1 MDLGLNG
8 RVALVTGGSKGIG
21 LAIARQLAAE
31 GCALHL
37 VSRTRADLEA
47 AREEIAGRHGVA
59 VSVHP
64 LDLSARGCAE
74 ALGAECGDIDILV
87 NNAGATPRG
96 ALDEVD
102 EERWRKAFELKV
114 FGYINLS
121 RVFYRS
127 MKARRRGV
135 IINIIGNGGERL
147 DYGYIAGAAG
157 NAALMAF
164 TRALGAGSID
174 FGVRAVG
181 VNPGPVATERLVGLM
196 KNEAQARFGDAG
208 RWREFEN
215 GFPLGRS
222 ATVEEIAATVA
233 LLASDLSSYTT
244 GTIVTID
251 GGLAHR
257 GSLI

>member
-1 MDLGLNG
+1 MELGLNG

-21 LAIARQLAAE
+21 LAVARQLAAE

-37 VSRTRADLEA
+37 VARTQADLEA
-47 AREEIAGRHGVA
+47 ARGEIVARHRVPVTVHAMDLAGRG
-59 VSVHP
+59 
-64 LDLSARGCAE
+64 RAE
-74 ALGAECGDIDILV
+74 ELGARCGELDILV

-102 EERWRKAFELKV
+102 EERWRQAFDLKV

-121 RVFYRS
+121 RVFYAR

-135 IINIIGNGGERL
+135 IVNIIGNGGERV

-174 FGVRAVG
+174 FGVRVLG

-196 KNEAQARFGDAG
+196 KKEAQARFGDAA
-208 RWREFEN
+208 RWRELEK
-215 GFPLGRS
+215 GFPLARS
-222 ATVEEIAATVA
+222 ATPEEIAATVT

-251 GGLAHR
+251 GGMANR

>member
-1 MDLGLNG
+1 MDLGLKG
-8 RVALVTGGSKGIG
+8 RTALVTGGSKGIG
-21 LAIARQLAAE
+21 LAIAKQLAAE
-31 GCALHL
+31 GCGLHL

-47 AREEIAGRHGVA
+47 ARSDIQARHVVA
-59 VSVHP
+59 VSIHAV
-64 LDLSARGCAE
+64 DMSARGSAE
-74 ALGAECGDIDILV
+74 ALGAECGDVDILV

-96 ALDEVD
+96 ALDELD
-102 EERWRKAFELKV
+102 EDRWRKAFELKV
-114 FGYINLS
+114 FGYINLA
-121 RVFYRS
+121 RVIYAR

-135 IINIIGNGGERL
+135 IINIIGNGGERV
-147 DYGYIAGAAG
+147 DYRYIAGAAG

-174 FGVRAVG
+174 YGVRAVG

-196 KNEAQARFGDAG
+196 QKEAEARFGDPA
-208 RWREFEN
+208 RWREFEKD
-215 GFPLGRS
+215 FPRGRS
-222 ATVEEIAATVA
+222 ATVEEVAATVA

-251 GGLAHR
+251 GGMAHR

>member
-1 MDLGLNG
+1 MDLGLQG

-21 LAIARQLAAE
+21 LAIARRLAAE

-37 VSRTRADLEA
+37 VSRTLADLEA
-47 AREEIAGRHGVA
+47 ARTQIAARHKTPVT
-59 VSVHP
+59 VHAM
-64 LDLSARGCAE
+64 DMAARGTAE
-74 ALGAECGDIDILV
+74 ALGAKCGDLDILV

-102 EERWRKAFELKV
+102 EERWRQAFDLKV

-121 RVFYRS
+121 RVFYAR

-135 IINIIGNGGERL
+135 IINIIGNGGERV

-174 FGVRAVG
+174 YGVRAVG

-196 KNEAQARFGDAG
+196 QKEAEGRFGDRA
-208 RWREFEN
+208 RWREFEKR
-215 GFPLGRS
+215 FPLGRS
-222 ATVEEIAATVA
+222 ATPDEVAATVA
-233 LLASDLSSYTT
+233 LLASDLSAYTT

-251 GGLAHR
+251 GGMAHR

>member
-1 MDLGLNG
+1 MDLGLQG

-21 LAIARQLAAE
+21 LAIAKQLAAE

-37 VSRTRADLEA
+37 VSRTQAGLEVARA
-47 AREEIAGRHGVA
+47 EIAARHGVA
-59 VSVHP
+59 VTVHA
-64 LDLSARGCAE
+64 LDMSERGCAE
-74 ALGAECGDIDILV
+74 ALGAKCGDLDILV

-102 EERWRKAFELKV
+102 EERWRKAFDLKV

-121 RVFYRS
+121 RVFYAR

-135 IINIIGNGGERL
+135 IINIIGNGGERV

-174 FGVRAVG
+174 YGVRAVG

-196 KNEAQARFGDAG
+196 QKEAQTRHGDAG
-208 RWREFEN
+208 RWREFEKN
-215 GFPLGRS
+215 FPLGRS

-233 LLASDLSSYTT
+233 LLASDLSAYTS

-251 GGLAHR
+251 GGMAHR

>member
-1 MDLGLNG
+1 MDLGLQG
-8 RVALVTGGSKGIG
+8 KVALVTGGSKGIG
-21 LAIARQLAAE
+21 LAIARRLAAE

-37 VSRTRADLEA
+37 VSRTPADLEA
-47 AREEIAGRHGVA
+47 ARAELAAKHGTP
-59 VSVHP
+59 VSVHAM
-64 LDLSARGCAE
+64 DMAARGAAE
-74 ALGAECGDIDILV
+74 ALGAKCAELDILV

-102 EERWRKAFELKV
+102 EERWRQAFDLKV

-121 RVFYRS
+121 RVFYAR

-135 IINIIGNGGERL
+135 IINIIGNGGERV

-164 TRALGAGSID
+164 TRALGAGSVD

-196 KNEAQARFGDAG
+196 QKEAEGRFGDRG
-208 RWREFEN
+208 RWREFEKN
-215 GFPLGRS
+215 FPLGRS
-222 ATVEEIAATVA
+222 ATPDEVAATVA
-233 LLASDLSSYTT
+233 LLASDLSAYTS
-244 GTIVTID
+244 GTVVTID
-251 GGLAHR
+251 GGMAHR

>member
-1 MDLGLNG
+1 MDLGLSG

-21 LAIARQLAAE
+21 LAIARRLAAE

-37 VSRTRADLEA
+37 VSRTPADLEA
-47 AREEIAGRHGVA
+47 ARAN
-59 VSVHP
+59 
-64 LDLSARGCAE
+64 LSASHKTPVMVHAMDMAARGSAE
-74 ALGAECGDIDILV
+74 ALATKCGDLDILV

-102 EERWRKAFELKV
+102 EERWRPAFDLKV

-121 RVFYRS
+121 RVFYAR

-135 IINIIGNGGERL
+135 IINIIGNGGERV

-174 FGVRAVG
+174 YGVRAVG

-196 KNEAQARFGDAG
+196 RKEAQARFGDSG
-208 RWREFEN
+208 RWREFEKN
-215 GFPLGRS
+215 FPLGRS
-222 ATVEEIAATVA
+222 ATADEVAATVA
-233 LLASDLSSYTT
+233 LLASDLSAYTT

-251 GGLAHR
+251 GGMAHR

>member
-1 MDLGLNG
+1 MDLGLKG
-8 RVALVTGGSKGIG
+8 RVALVTGASKGIG

-37 VSRTRADLEA
+37 VSRTLADLEA
-47 AREEIAGRHGVA
+47 AREEIAGRHAVA
-59 VSVHP
+59 VTVHAM
-64 LDLSARGCAE
+64 DLSAHGCGE
-74 ALGAECGDIDILV
+74 SLGANCGDIDILV

-102 EERWRKAFELKV
+102 EERWRQAFDLKV

-121 RVFYRS
+121 RVFYAR

-135 IINIIGNGGERL
+135 IINIIGNGGERV

-196 KNEAQARFGDAG
+196 QKEAQARFGDAA
-208 RWREFEN
+208 RWREFEK
-215 GFPLGRS
+215 GFALGRS

-233 LLASDLSSYTT
+233 LLASDLSAYTT

-251 GGLAHR
+251 GGMVNR

>member
-1 MDLGLNG
+1 MDLGLQG
-8 RVALVTGGSKGIG
+8 RVALITGGSKGIG
-21 LAIARQLAAE
+21 LAIAKRLASE

-47 AREEIAGRHGVA
+47 AREEIAARHGVP
-59 VSVHP
+59 VTVHAA
-64 LDLSARGCAE
+64 DMAERGCAE
-74 ALGAECGDIDILV
+74 GLGGKCGDLDILV

-102 EERWRKAFELKV
+102 EERWRKAFDLKV

-121 RVFYRS
+121 RVFYAR

-135 IINIIGNGGERL
+135 IINIIGNGGERV

-174 FGVRAVG
+174 YGVRAVG

-196 KNEAQARFGDAG
+196 QKEAQARYGDAG
-208 RWREFEN
+208 RWREFEK
-215 GFPLGRS
+215 GFPMGRS

-233 LLASDLSSYTT
+233 LLASDLSAYTT

-251 GGLAHR
+251 GGMAHR

>member
-1 MDLGLNG
+1 MDLGLQG

-21 LAIARQLAAE
+21 LAIARRLAAE

-37 VSRTRADLEA
+37 VSRTPADLEA
-47 AREEIAGRHGVA
+47 ARANLSASHKVPVA
-59 VSVHP
+59 VHAM
-64 LDLSARGCAE
+64 DMAERGAAE
-74 ALGAECGDIDILV
+74 ALGAKCGDLDILV

-102 EERWRKAFELKV
+102 EERWRKAFDLKV
-114 FGYINLS
+114 FGYVNLS
-121 RVFYRS
+121 RVFYAR

-135 IINIIGNGGERL
+135 IINIIGNGGERV

-174 FGVRAVG
+174 YGVRAVG

-196 KNEAQARFGDAG
+196 QKEAEGRFGDGA
-208 RWREFEN
+208 RWRELEKS
-215 GFPLGRS
+215 FPLGRS
-222 ATVEEIAATVA
+222 ATPDEVAATVA
-233 LLASDLSSYTT
+233 LLASDLSAYTS

-251 GGLAHR
+251 GGMAHR